1 MVTKWDDEDFVLLQ
15 SVDKQIDD
23 PWLSDNTKHKR
34 QENLSTI
41 DNQVI
46 ETSKLQPIDPVL
58 DQNESELTSMTEEQL
73 AYKDFQK
80 DYDFDDDNDND
91 NDKQILTDIDK
102 VSNEDDTEFDYT
114 EAKHILGHYY
124 FDFPELDET
133 DDSDQRNW
141 TETPD
146 TKNITRDFKQ
156 QQIAEYKA
164 NELSDLI
171 QWRNEPE
178 RESIV
183 QFLIKFYRKY
193 NHPKTHAELKQVA
206 HFHPTFDILQ
216 DFIELRIE
224 WLDVYSGDRFKHLT
238 WKNAYTISKFRMESS
253 IDSIID
259 ESFIE
264 NWFDCI
270 ETRKYYNNL
279 EEYFASQ
286 EPFSGSEFINDSL
299 QLQDKFDYSIKCK
312 EYLDV
317 YEWLLEH
324 EQ

>member
-1 MVTKWDDEDFVLLQ
+1 MVTKWNDEDFVLLQ

-34 QENLSTI
+34 QENLSII
-41 DNQVI
+41 DNQVVD
-46 ETSKLQPIDPVL
+46 TSKLQPTDPVL
-58 DQNESELTSMTEEQL
+58 DQYESELTSMTEEQL

-80 DYDFDDDNDND
+80 DSKFGEDDE
-91 NDKQILTDIDK
+91 KQILTDFDD
-102 VSNEDDTEFDYT
+102 VNYEVDTEFDYT
-114 EAKHILGHYY
+114 EEKHNFEHYY
-124 FDFPELDET
+124 FDVPELDET

-171 QWRNEPE
+171 QWRNESE

-183 QFLIKFYRKY
+183 QFLTDFYLKY
-193 NHPKTHAELKQVA
+193 NHPSTHAELKQVV

>member
-23 PWLSDNTKHKR
+23 PWLSENVKHKR
-34 QENLSTI
+34 QENLSTT

-46 ETSKLQPIDPVL
+46 DTSKLQPTDPVL
-58 DQNESELTSMTEEQL
+58 DQNESETTSMTEEQL
-73 AYKDFQK
+73 AYKDFQN
-80 DYDFDDDNDND
+80 DPDFYED
-91 NDKQILTDIDK
+91 NDKQILTDIDE

-114 EAKHILGHYY
+114 EEKHNFEHYY
-124 FDFPELDET
+124 FDVPELDET
-133 DDSDQRNW
+133 DDNDQRNW
-141 TETPD
+141 LETFE
-146 TKNITRDFKQ
+146 TTNIARDFKQ
-156 QQIAEYKA
+156 QQSAEAKA

-171 QWRNEPE
+171 QWRNESE
-178 RESIV
+178 REMIV
-183 QFLIKFYRKY
+183 QFLIEFYLEY
-193 NHPKTHAELKQVA
+193 NHHSTHSELKQVA
-206 HFHPTFDILQ
+206 NLQTTFDMLQ
-216 DFIELRIE
+216 DLIELRIE
-224 WLDVYSGDRFKHLT
+224 WLEVYSDDRFKHLT

-259 ESFIE
+259 ESFIGD
-264 NWFDCI
+264 WFDCI

>member
-80 DYDFDDDNDND
+80 DYGFDDD
-91 NDKQILTDIDK
+91 NDKQILTNIDE

-114 EAKHILGHYY
+114 EGKHIFERYY
-124 FDFPELDET
+124 FDVPELDET

-141 TETPD
+141 IEDPET
-146 TKNITRDFKQ
+146 TNITREFKQ
-156 QQIAEYKA
+156 QQSAEAKA
-164 NELSDLI
+164 NELSNLI
-171 QWRNEPE
+171 QWRNESE
-178 RESIV
+178 RLEIV
-183 QFLIKFYRKY
+183 QFLIIFYRKY

-206 HFHPTFDILQ
+206 HFHTTFDILQ

-224 WLDVYSGDRFKHLT
+224 WLDIYSGDRFKHLT

-259 ESFIE
+259 ESFIGD
-264 NWFDCI
+264 WFDCI

-286 EPFSGSEFINDSL
+286 EPFSGSEFINDAL
-299 QLQDKFDYSIKCK
+299 YMQDKFDYSIKCK